1 MRLVISG
8 LVAAIVLLVGTPARA
23 QEDWSYMAV
32 GVGEY
37 DIFHNDQAADVS
49 LEYRARRLWILRP
62 KLGAEF
68 TSDGAFYGYG
78 GLHFDVP
85 LGQKFI
91 FSFGSAVGYYAKGG
105 GKDLGSEIEF
115 KSVVEFDYQFS
126 NGPRLGLQLSHLS
139 NAGIGD
145 KNPGT
150 EVLSLI
156 YAFPL
161 NRGDTG
167 QKARR

>member
-1 MRLVISG
+1 MRSLLAGLAAAVI
-8 LVAAIVLLVGTPARA
+8 LLAGSSARA
-23 QEDWSYMAV
+23 EDWSYLAV
-32 GVGEY
+32 GIGQY
-37 DIFHNDQAADVS
+37 DVIQNDDSAVDFS
-49 LEYRARRLWILRP
+49 LEYKARRVWIVRP

-78 GLHFDVP
+78 GLHFDIP
-85 LGQKFI
+85 LGPKFL
-91 FSFGSAVGYYAKGG
+91 FTFGSAVGYYAEGS

-115 KSVVEFDYQFS
+115 KSAAELLYQFS
-126 NGPRLGLQLSHLS
+126 NGPRVGLQITHLS
-139 NAGIGD
+139 NAGISD
-145 KNPGT
+145 RNPGT

-167 QKARR
+167 QSARR

>member
-1 MRLVISG
+1 MRSLIAG
-8 LVAAIVLLVGTPARA
+8 ILAAAVLLAGGQAHA
-23 QEDWSYMAV
+23 QEDWSYMAL

-37 DIFHNDQAADVS
+37 DIFHDNKAVDFS
-49 LEYRARRLWILRP
+49 FEYRARKFWILRP

-68 TSDGAFYGYG
+68 TTDGAVYGYG

-85 LGQKFI
+85 LGSKFL
-91 FSFGSAVGYYAKGG
+91 FSFGSAVGYYSKGN
-105 GKDLGSEIEF
+105 GKDLGSDIEF
-115 KSVVEFDYQFS
+115 KSVAEFDYQFS
-126 NGPRLGLQLSHLS
+126 NGPRLGVQLSHLS

-167 QKARR
+167 PKRRR